1 MFFFLF
7 QSETSFTQTK
17 NTIII
22 SVGNYPVTRLD
33 LLKEIKLIAIL
44 SNTQINN
51 ENQEQIKAL
60 AVKSLIKRNIKTG
73 ELQRRKS
80 DRYNTK
86 QLNFLIDNT
95 AKKLGVD
102 RNGLKQILEK
112 HNLSYETLIERF
124 KTDLKWNNMIFQIYK
139 NKISLNTTEIE
150 NKIQLY
156 LENSKK
162 TNTQI
167 NISSIKEKIV
177 GEEREKKLTM
187 FSNLHYSNL
196 KIGIIFS
203 HTIVLFCFLLNLIF
217 HMFYFKLL
225 EFLSYKIT

>member
-1 MFFFLF
+1 MKKKIIISFLTLFFFLF

-22 SVGNYPVTRLD
+22 SVGNYPITRLD

-73 ELQRRKS
+73 ELERRKS

-86 QLNFLIDNT
+86 QLNFLIDDT
-95 AKKLGVD
+95 SKKLGVD

-150 NKIQLY
+150 NKIQRY
-156 LENSKK
+156 LQNSKK
-162 TNTQI
+162 TNAEVDI
-167 NISSIKEKIV
+167 GLIKEKIV
-177 GEEREKKLTM
+177 GEEREKKLIM

-196 KIGIIFS
+196 ERSTQIK
-203 HTIVLFCFLLNLIF
+203 FL
-217 HMFYFKLL
+217 
-225 EFLSYKIT
+225 

>member
-1 MFFFLF
+1 MKKKIIISFLTLFFFLF

-150 NKIQLY
+150 NKIQRY
-156 LENSKK
+156 LQNSKK
-162 TNTQI
+162 TNAEVDI
-167 NISSIKEKIV
+167 GLIKEKIV
-177 GEEREKKLTM
+177 GEEREKKLIM

-196 KIGIIFS
+196 ERSTQIK
-203 HTIVLFCFLLNLIF
+203 FL
-217 HMFYFKLL
+217 
-225 EFLSYKIT
+225 

>member
-1 MFFFLF
+1 MKKKIIISFLTLFFFLF

-196 KIGIIFS
+196 ERSTQIK
-203 HTIVLFCFLLNLIF
+203 FL
-217 HMFYFKLL
+217 
-225 EFLSYKIT
+225 

>member
-1 MFFFLF
+1 MF

-196 KIGIIFS
+196 ERSTQIK
-203 HTIVLFCFLLNLIF
+203 FL
-217 HMFYFKLL
+217 
-225 EFLSYKIT
+225 

>member
-1 MFFFLF
+1 MKKKIIISFLTLFFFLF

-73 ELQRRKS
+73 ELERRKS

-86 QLNFLIDNT
+86 QLNFLIDDT
-95 AKKLGVD
+95 SKKLGVD

-150 NKIQLY
+150 NKIQRY
-156 LENSKK
+156 LQNSKK
-162 TNTQI
+162 TNAEVDI
-167 NISSIKEKIV
+167 GLIKEKIV
-177 GEEREKKLTM
+177 GEEREKKLIM

-196 KIGIIFS
+196 ERSTQIK
-203 HTIVLFCFLLNLIF
+203 FL
-217 HMFYFKLL
+217 
-225 EFLSYKIT
+225 

>member
-1 MFFFLF
+1 MKKKIIISFLTLFFFLF

-22 SVGNYPVTRLD
+22 SVGNYPITRLD

-73 ELQRRKS
+73 ELERRKS

-86 QLNFLIDNT
+86 QLNFLIDDT
-95 AKKLGVD
+95 SKKLGVD

-196 KIGIIFS
+196 ERSTQIK
-203 HTIVLFCFLLNLIF
+203 FL
-217 HMFYFKLL
+217 
-225 EFLSYKIT
+225 

>member
-1 MFFFLF
+1 MKKKIIISFLTLFFFLF

-22 SVGNYPVTRLD
+22 SVGNYPITRLD

-73 ELQRRKS
+73 ELERRKS

-95 AKKLGVD
+95 SKKLGVD

-150 NKIQLY
+150 NKIQRY
-156 LENSKK
+156 LQNSKK
-162 TNTQI
+162 TNAEVDI
-167 NISSIKEKIV
+167 GLIKEKIV
-177 GEEREKKLTM
+177 GEEREKKLIM

-196 KIGIIFS
+196 ERSTQIK
-203 HTIVLFCFLLNLIF
+203 FL
-217 HMFYFKLL
+217 
-225 EFLSYKIT
+225 

>member
-1 MFFFLF
+1 MF

-22 SVGNYPVTRLD
+22 SVGNYPITRLD

-162 TNTQI
+162 QI
-167 NISSIKEKIV
+167 
-177 GEEREKKLTM
+177 
-187 FSNLHYSNL
+187 L
-196 KIGIIFS
+196 K
-203 HTIVLFCFLLNLIF
+203 
-217 HMFYFKLL
+217 
-225 EFLSYKIT
+225 